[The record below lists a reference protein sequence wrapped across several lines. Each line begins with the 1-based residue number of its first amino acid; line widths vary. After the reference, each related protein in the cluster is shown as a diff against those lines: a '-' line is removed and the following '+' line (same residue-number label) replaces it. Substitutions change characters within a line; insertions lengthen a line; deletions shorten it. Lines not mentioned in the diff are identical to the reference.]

1 MAFTARASVI
11 IRAPRSGVWRALLD
25 PETIPMIMPITKVV
39 APWRLGE
46 AFVWEFEL
54 AGKPTRV
61 DGHVHGL
68 SDERVLEYDY
78 VDPHSREVLGRRD
91 VHGVRVELSEVDDG
105 TLVSVVQN
113 ANVTAEAN
121 AHAEGGWRLA
131 LHNLKRVVEAGAGRG
146 AVTVNDVSPSS

>member
-91 VHGVRVELSEVDDG
+91 VHGVRVELSGIDDAKDPATIRARLLEKTTQIRDGMKRIDGASNEVTNPG
-105 TLVSVVQN
+105 T
-113 ANVTAEAN
+113 
-121 AHAEGGWRLA
+121 
-131 LHNLKRVVEAGAGRG
+131 
-146 AVTVNDVSPSS
+146 